1 MDRIEETT
9 NVLRQINKFN
19 LKEISDDILIK
30 AVCDY
35 FNEIKN
41 DSLNQSDLKF
51 LKYISNIAGIP
62 HYFDILNSQ
71 FNQETEIEEYNLNT
85 FSSLLYEST
94 LYTNE
99 NLKVHKYQ
107 MKIMDLF
114 EIGKLNRYFL
124 SASTSFGKTHI
135 VFEIIKK
142 MSYGNIVLIF
152 PTIALLSENLEKLIS
167 DVNYEYFIDKYK
179 IHTLSEVSEFETNN
193 LFIYTPERFLS
204 FKEKN
209 PSTIKFDFAFIDE
222 IYKIDNEYILDD
234 EVKENER
241 DVAYRLSVFYALE
254 NNVDV
259 LLAGPYIDFFD
270 SSRNGYNSSFDNF
283 LVQNEIK
290 LLNYNQYEI
299 VSKSYKDIK
308 SKKHIEVD
316 KYLQF
321 VFENNKKSDRL
332 IEIIRKINEINENTI
347 VYCSTRNYTETNA
360 ITLLESN
367 IFKNHS
373 DNNYSEFINHISKNF
388 GKDWT
393 IVKALHK
400 GIGVHHGLIPKYIQ
414 KEIISLFNSG
424 QIKVLISTTTI
435 TEGVNTSAKNLIV
448 LHSKKGDKDLKKFD
462 AKNIAGRAGRFLY
475 HYLGRVIVL
484 QNDFMKA
491 IESEPEGIKHKNYD
505 LQAPKDE
512 IDLFYS
518 KDEFL
523 SQTDQIRKL
532 NIKAEQEKR
541 GIPDEIFN
549 LYKVVSRLDKITI
562 YDEIKKLTSLELESI
577 KMLIRVVNYK
587 MDIDY
592 DGFQVILK
600 VIRPIV
606 KNQKLQFLIDYRVGQ
621 NKDFSTITHLIH
633 YYLVDGFIGSVKYK
647 LSQNMKID
655 KAISDTAE
663 FVYNT
668 LKYQV
673 VKYLGVFNIMY
684 RFIQAQENKIAFEDT
699 IGIDKLLVKLEYNAL
714 TEKGRIASD
723 YGVPSSVVEY
733 YENTDK
739 SKIIKSN
746 FDSYELQ
753 IFDRIE
759 KIINGTDK
767 STNA

>member
-19 LKEISDDILIK
+19 SKEISDDVLIK
-30 AVCDY
+30 SVCDY

-41 DSLNQSDLKF
+41 DKLNQSDLKF

-71 FNQETEIEEYNLNT
+71 FNQETEIAEYNLNT

-94 LYTNE
+94 LHTNE

-142 MSYGNIVLIF
+142 MNYGNVVLIF

-167 DVNYEYFIDKYK
+167 EDNYEYFRRKYK
-179 IHTLSEVSEFETNN
+179 IHTLSEVTEFEENN
-193 LFIYTPERFLS
+193 IFIYTPERFLS

-209 PSTIKFDFAFIDE
+209 PISIIFNFAFIDE
-222 IYKIDNEYILDD
+222 IYKIDNEYLLD
-234 EVKENER
+234 EEIKENER

-259 LLAGPYIDFFD
+259 LLAGPYIDFYD
-270 SSRNGYNSSFDNF
+270 SQKKDYNGSFDIF
-283 LVQNEIK
+283 LKQNEIE
-290 LLNYNQYEI
+290 LLNFNQYEI
-299 VSKSYKDIK
+299 VSKSYEDIK
-308 SKKHIEVD
+308 SKKHISVD
-316 KYLQF
+316 EFLEFDFQT
-321 VFENNKKSDRL
+321 NKKTDRL
-332 IEIIRKINEINENTI
+332 IEIVKKINEINENTI
-347 VYCSTRNYTETNA
+347 VYCSTRNYTENYAT
-360 ITLLESN
+360 TLLESD
-367 IFKNHS
+367 IFNNHS
-373 DNNYSEFINHISKNF
+373 NKDYSDFIKHISKNF
-388 GKDWT
+388 SRDWT
-393 IVKALHK
+393 IIKALQK

-424 QIKVLISTTTI
+424 QLKVLLSTTTI

-448 LHSKKGDKDLKKFD
+448 LHSKKGDKTLKKFD

-475 HYLGRVIVL
+475 HYSGRVIVL
-484 QNDFMKA
+484 KNDFMKA

-505 LQAPKDE
+505 LSAKKDE

-523 SQTDQIRKL
+523 SQADQGKKRD
-532 NIKAEQEKR
+532 IKIEQEKR

-549 LYKVVSRLDKITI
+549 LYKVVSRLDKITL
-562 YDEIKKLTSLELESI
+562 YDELKKLSASEIESI
-577 KMLIRVVNYK
+577 KTLIRVVNYK

-592 DGFQVILK
+592 DGFQVILN
-600 VIRPIV
+600 VIRPII
-606 KNQKLQFLIDYRVGQ
+606 KNQKLIFLIDYKGVNGEV
-621 NKDFSTITHLIH
+621 STLTHLLH
-633 YYLVDGFIGSVKYK
+633 FYLTSGFIGSVNYK
-647 LSQNMKID
+647 VSQNVKID

-673 VKYLGVFNIMY
+673 VKYLGIFNIMY
-684 RFIQAQENKIAFEDT
+684 RFIQAQESSKAFDEIA
-699 IGIDKLLVKLEYNAL
+699 GIDKLLTKLEYNAL
-714 TEKGRIASD
+714 TENGRIASD
-723 YGVPSSVVEY
+723 YGVPTNVLEY
-733 YENTDK
+733 YENENN
-739 SKIIKSN
+739 SKEIKAN
-746 FDSYELQ
+746 FDNYEMK
-753 IFDRIE
+753 IFDKIE
-759 KIINGTDK
+759 SIING
-767 STNA
+767 

>member
-9 NVLRQINKFN
+9 NVLKQINKFN
-19 LKEISDDILIK
+19 SKEISDDILIK
-30 AVCDY
+30 CVCDY

-41 DSLNQSDLKF
+41 DSLNQADLKF
-51 LKYISNIAGIP
+51 LKYISNITGVP
-62 HYFDILNSQ
+62 HYFDLLNS
-71 FNQETEIEEYNLNT
+71 FNQNTEIEEYNLNT
-85 FSSLLYEST
+85 FSALLYEST
-94 LYTNE
+94 LHTNE
-99 NLKVHKYQ
+99 NMKVHKYQ

-114 EIGKLNRYFL
+114 QIGKLNRYFL

-142 MSYGNIVLIF
+142 MNYGNVVLIF

-167 DVNYEYFIDKYK
+167 DDNYAYFRDKYK
-179 IHTLSEVSEFETNN
+179 IHTLSEVTEFEKQN

-209 PSTIKFDFAFIDE
+209 PTTIDFDFAFIDE
-222 IYKIDNEYILDD
+222 IYKIDNEYLLDE

-259 LLAGPYIDFFD
+259 LLAGPYIDFYD
-270 SSRNGYNSSFDNF
+270 SQKNGYNSSFDSF
-283 LVQNEIK
+283 LIQNEIE
-290 LLNYNQYEI
+290 LINYNQYEI
-299 VSKSYKDIK
+299 VSKSYNDIK
-308 SKKHIEVD
+308 SKKHIDVD
-316 KYLQF
+316 KYLDF
-321 VFENNKKSDRL
+321 DFATNKKTDRL
-332 IEIIRKINEINENTI
+332 IEIVKKINEINENTI
-347 VYCSTRNYTETNA
+347 VYCSTRNYTETYA
-360 ITLLESN
+360 TTLLESN
-367 IFKNHS
+367 VFDNHS
-373 DNNYSEFINHISKNF
+373 DIDYADFITHISKNF
-388 GKDWT
+388 SKDWT
-393 IVKALHK
+393 IIKALKK

-414 KEIISLFNSG
+414 KEIISLFNSS
-424 QIKVLISTTTI
+424 QLKVLLSTTTI

-448 LHSKKGDKDLKKFD
+448 LHSKKGDKELKKFD

-475 HYLGRVIVL
+475 HYAGRVIVL

-505 LQAPKDE
+505 LQSPKDE

-523 SQTDQIRKL
+523 SQADQDRKID
-532 NIKAEQEKR
+532 IKTEQDKR

-562 YDEIKKLTSLELESI
+562 YDEIKKLNTAEIESI
-577 KMLIRVVNYK
+577 KNLIRVINYK

-592 DGFQVILK
+592 DGFQVILN

-606 KNQKLQFLIDYRVGQ
+606 RNQKLIFLIDYKGS
-621 NKDFSTITHLIH
+621 NGEISTLTHLLH
-633 YYLVDGFIGSVKYK
+633 FYLTGGFIGSIKYK
-647 LSQNMKID
+647 LSQSIKID

-684 RFIQAQENKIAFEDT
+684 RFIQAKENNKIFEEVT
-699 IGIDKLLVKLEYNAL
+699 GIDRLLVKLEYNAL
-714 TEKGRIASD
+714 TEYGRIASD
-723 YGVPSSVVEY
+723 YGVPSNILEY
-733 YENTDK
+733 YENGDK
-739 SKIIKSN
+739 SSDIKAN
-746 FDSYELQ
+746 FDNYEMKMFQ
-753 IFDRIE
+753 KIE
-759 KIINGTDK
+759 TIINGTDSNIK
-767 STNA
+767 F

>member
-19 LKEISDDILIK
+19 SKEISDDILIK
-30 AVCDY
+30 CVCDY

-51 LKYISNIAGIP
+51 LKYISNVAGIP

-71 FNQETEIEEYNLNT
+71 FNQATDIEEYNLNT

-94 LYTNE
+94 LHTNE

-114 EIGKLNRYFL
+114 QTGKLNRYFL

-142 MSYGNIVLIF
+142 MNYGNVVLIF

-167 DVNYEYFIDKYK
+167 DDNYEYFRSKYK
-179 IHTLSEVSEFETNN
+179 IHTLSEVTEFEENN

-209 PSTIKFDFAFIDE
+209 PTSVVFNFAFIDE
-222 IYKIDNEYILDD
+222 IYKIDNEYLLDE

-259 LLAGPYIDFFD
+259 LLAGPYIDFYD
-270 SSRNGYNSSFDNF
+270 SQKTGYNDSFDKF
-283 LVQNEIK
+283 LIQNEIE
-290 LLNYNQYEI
+290 LINYNQYEI
-299 VSKSYKDIK
+299 VSKSYEDIK
-308 SKKHIEVD
+308 SKKHIDVD
-316 KYLQF
+316 KFLEF
-321 VFENNKKSDRL
+321 DFETNKKTDRL
-332 IEIIRKINEINENTI
+332 IEIVKKIKEINENTI
-347 VYCSTRNYTETNA
+347 VYCSTRNYTETYA
-360 ITLLESN
+360 TTLLESDVFN
-367 IFKNHS
+367 DHS
-373 DNNYSEFINHISKNF
+373 DNDYSDFIKHISKNF
-388 GKDWT
+388 SRDWT
-393 IVKALHK
+393 IIKALQK

-424 QIKVLISTTTI
+424 QLKVLLSTTTI

-448 LHSKKGDKDLKKFD
+448 LHSKKGDKELKKFD

-475 HYLGRVIVL
+475 HYSGRVIVL

-523 SQTDQIRKL
+523 SQADQDRKT
-532 NIKAEQEKR
+532 NIKEEQERR

-549 LYKVVSRLDKITI
+549 LYKVVSRLDKITL
-562 YDEIKKLTSLELESI
+562 YDEIKKLSVSEIESI
-577 KMLIRVVNYK
+577 KTLIKIINYK
-587 MDIDY
+587 LDIDY

-606 KNQKLQFLIDYRVGQ
+606 KNQKLIFLIDYKGL
-621 NKDFSTITHLIH
+621 NGEFSTLTHLLH
-633 YYLVDGFIGSVKYK
+633 FYLTGGFIGSIKYK
-647 LSQNMKID
+647 ISQNVKID

-684 RFIQAQENKIAFEDT
+684 RFIQAQDNAKEFED
-699 IGIDKLLVKLEYNAL
+699 IAGIDRLLLKLEYNAL
-714 TEKGRIASD
+714 TENGRIASD
-723 YGVPSSVVEY
+723 YGVPSSVLEY
-733 YENTDK
+733 YENEEK
-739 SKIIKSN
+739 SKDTKAN
-746 FDSYELQ
+746 FDNYEMK

-759 KIINGTDK
+759 TIINGTDK
-767 STNA
+767 STNE